1 MEKHEGEEVAKI
13 PGSVSRIEDLPDVL
27 LFNGI
32 LPYLDAIDL
41 ARLACCNTRL
51 NKTAAADQL
60 WYPIFISHY
69 SPGGGLRHHKRYNNN
84 PNKGREPPP
93 YPWQTWHQA
102 FCSKQNIRCVE
113 CKEHTP
119 YVFTLLPSRVRL
131 CERCEY
137 TTPKYA
143 LVTELEARARYLL
156 DDEDLRSLPFKKVQI
171 KKFCVYFFLRS
182 DVEKLA
188 HATLVQFEGR
198 DLSVDRHK
206 EEQNIS
212 NAVDTN
218 CSKPSFEAWD
228 EVDGSSADSGNDYL
242 DDEALA
248 EDTSNAMVL
257 TEISKNEMSLHGSDE
272 PSQDTPFQTLENTEH
287 ALNRGEKKALR
298 KEHKRQVKAENREK
312 RMGKK
317 IGKDPHW
324 EHSFA
329 ESGSKNSQFLKEVE
343 NVGENLNTVDRGKVK
358 KKHRSK
364 REHVAASNGAY
375 REDKFLGYNSQLK
388 AKSPSDW
395 VKERDWL
402 EVVLGRYGISALE
415 LVRF

>member
-1 MEKHEGEEVAKI
+1 MEKHEGEIAQNMV
-13 PGSVSRIEDLPDVL
+13 SVSRIEDLPDVL

-32 LPYLDAIDL
+32 LPHLDGIDL

-60 WYPIFISHY
+60 WYPLFISNY
-69 SPGGGLRHHKRYNNN
+69 PSGGGLRHHKRYNND

-102 FCSKQNIRCVE
+102 FCSKQNKRCIE

-119 YVFTLLPSRVRL
+119 YVFTLLPFRVSL

-156 DDEDLRSLPFKKVQI
+156 DDEDLHSLPFKKVQI
-171 KKFCVYFFLRS
+171 KKFCVYFFLRL

-188 HATLVQFEGR
+188 RGTLMQFEGR
-198 DLSVDRHK
+198 DLSMDRHK
-206 EEQNIS
+206 DEQKIS
-212 NAVDTN
+212 NAVDTS
-218 CSKPSFEAWD
+218 CSKSSFEAWD

-242 DDEALA
+242 EDEMLA

-257 TEISKNEMSLHGSDE
+257 TEISKSEMFLHGSYD
-272 PSQDTPFQTLENTEH
+272 PSQDMPVQILGDTEH

-329 ESGSKNSQFLKEVE
+329 DSGSKNSKFSKEVE
-343 NVGENLNTVDRGKVK
+343 NAGENLNTIGRSKVK

-402 EVVLGRYGISALE
+402 EVELGRYGISALE